1 MSELFNCLEATRLIS
16 KGQHVELSLADTTVL
31 NMHMAMCNCCQ
42 GFKKDLDFVK
52 EKLSQINQGQ
62 NYNLDPLVKEDLNQK
77 VLIELN
83 K

>member
-16 KGQHVELSLADTTVL
+16 KGQHVKLSLADTTAL
-31 NMHMAMCNCCQ
+31 NNHMVMCGCCQ

-62 NYNLDPLVKEDLNQK
+62 NYNLDPLVKEDLTQK
-77 VLIELN
+77 VLTELN